1 MVMKQSIFKLV
12 EAVRALRL
20 SYTEAEGKRRIR
32 LGIPAEIV
40 QDRLLDIHDAL
51 EEADADGA
59 LLISSDETER
69 LNDAL
74 NGVFKWI
81 RIQGLALDEPLTIV
95 ADAIGLKRKKKPGTY
110 TIMPSF
116 APAAVRKKAW
126 NPKMSA
132 IGDDIDV
139 MRTLAQHRRNAE
151 NMHLTASRMGAAA
164 PR

>member
-1 MVMKQSIFKLV
+1 MKQSVIKLV

-20 SYTEAEGKRRIR
+20 SYTEAGNKRRVR
-32 LGIPAEIV
+32 LGIPAETV

-51 EEADADGA
+51 EAADADGA
-59 LLISSDETER
+59 MLIDGEETER

-81 RIQGLALDEPLTIV
+81 RIQGLPLDEPLSIV
-95 ADAIGLKRKKKPGTY
+95 ADAIGLKRKKKAGAF

-132 IGDDIDV
+132 VGDDIDV

-151 NMHLTASRMGAAA
+151 SMQLTTSRMGAAA